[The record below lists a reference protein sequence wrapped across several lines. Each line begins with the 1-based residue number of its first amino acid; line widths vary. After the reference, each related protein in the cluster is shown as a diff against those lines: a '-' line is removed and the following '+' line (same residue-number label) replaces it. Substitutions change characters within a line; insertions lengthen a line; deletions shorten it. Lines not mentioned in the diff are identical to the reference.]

1 MDIAYAKKKAE
12 AFRKRAETAEENYQ
26 VSGEQKYRRAQIE
39 YELIA
44 DAIDA
49 QIRND
54 DTLNELAGL
63 RAAINRQAAE
73 AESLLHSNATAEE
86 LKVALKNLVA
96 TAALLCRYQEKY

>member
-54 DTLNELAGL
+54 DTLNEHAGL
-63 RAAINRQAAE
+63 TAANNRQAAE

>member
-54 DTLNELAGL
+54 DTNGQDFCSYGE
-63 RAAINRQAAE
+63 RR
-73 AESLLHSNATAEE
+73 EE
-86 LKVALKNLVA
+86 
-96 TAALLCRYQEKY
+96 

>member
-49 QIRND
+49 QIR
-54 DTLNELAGL
+54 
-63 RAAINRQAAE
+63 AAE